1 MDYIEVSQAQK
12 LGGSVRVQ
20 GSKNS
25 SLSLMAAATLSGG
38 TIILEN
44 VPDISDV
51 HTFLSI
57 LQNMGAK
64 AGFIDATH
72 VMVNPAE
79 ISKPVID
86 PIYTRKVR
94 PSYYFI
100 GSLLNRHKKL
110 SLGYPGGDR
119 IGQRPIDQHIKGFQ
133 SMGARFKFF
142 DDYYTVEAD
151 RLKGCDIYF
160 DVITGGATIN
170 LMMGAVLARGT
181 TTLYNAAR
189 DPEVVDTAI
198 LLNKMGAKIR
208 GAGTNTIRIEGAE
221 SLSGCSHTVIP
232 DRLIA
237 GTYIISAGVT
247 GGSVTVE
254 SIIPEHVLPLVYK
267 LTEAGMDFD
276 IRENSITAFSNGAV
290 KPFRIIAEKFPKFET
305 DFQQPVTALLLKAN
319 GESVITDRIYPQRS
333 NHCEPLLKMGANI
346 RWNDGTAYITG
357 GTPLRGAT
365 VHAADIRAGACLVL
379 AGLMAAGK
387 TRITGYEHIE
397 RGFAN
402 IIGDFSGLGADIR
415 LVTDEDPERKD
426 ELCLQKNAA
435 MK

>member
-1 MDYIEVSQAQK
+1 MRYIEVSQANK
-12 LGGSVRVQ
+12 FSGSVRIQ

-25 SLSLMAAATLSGG
+25 SLSLLAAATMSGG
-38 TIILEN
+38 TVILEN

-57 LQNMGAK
+57 LRNMGAK
-64 AGFIDATH
+64 AGFIDTNH
-72 VMVNPAE
+72 VMVNPSE
-79 ISKPVID
+79 ICNPVID
-86 PIYTRKVR
+86 PMYTRKVR

-170 LMMGAVLARGT
+170 LMMGAVLAKGT
-181 TTLYNAAR
+181 TTLHNAAR

-198 LLNKMGAKIR
+198 FLNKMGAKIR
-208 GAGTNTIRIEGAE
+208 GAGTNTIRIEGTD

-237 GTYIISAGVT
+237 GTYIISAGVA

-254 SIIPEHVLPLVYK
+254 NIIPEHVLPLVYK

-276 IRENSITAFSNGAV
+276 TRENSITAFSNGV
-290 KPFRIIAEKFPKFET
+290 IKPFRVIAEKFPKFET
-305 DFQQPVTALLLKAN
+305 DFQQPVTTLLLKAD
-319 GESVITDRIYPQRS
+319 GDSIITDRIYPQRS

-346 RWNDGTAYITG
+346 RWDSGTAYITG
-357 GTPLRGAT
+357 GTPLKGTT

-397 RGFAN
+397 RGFSD
-402 IIGDFSGLGADIR
+402 IIGDLSCLGAEIR
-415 LVTDEDPERKD
+415 LVTDEDPERTD
-426 ELCLQKNAA
+426 ELCLQKSAA
-435 MK
+435 IK